1 MDDDPALREFVC
13 EVEML
18 IIPCTYSV
26 FSYIIFCFR
35 ENDEEHHPYTCTRDA
50 SLVWL
55 FIAELDVGYI
65 SIISI
70 SA

>member
-1 MDDDPALREFVC
+1 MDDDLALREFVC
-13 EVEML
+13 EMEML

-26 FSYIIFCFR
+26 LSYIIFCFR

-50 SLVWL
+50 SLERI
-55 FIAELDVGYI
+55 FIAELGVGYI
-65 SIISI
+65 SIIST